1 LSFKLNGKRQQFAQL
16 RYFHLHLHPSPLP
29 SSPLASSHPWFLIA
43 LFNYFPLILVT
54 FAAAI
59 CLVTFFVIISA
70 LLFNNF
76 SLHTNNKKLDRNY
89 IFQR

>member
-1 LSFKLNGKRQQFAQL
+1 
-16 RYFHLHLHPSPLP
+16 
-29 SSPLASSHPWFLIA
+29 
-43 LFNYFPLILVT
+43 LVT

-76 SLHTNNKKLDRNY
+76 SLHTNKKKLDRNY
-89 IFQR
+89 IFQRWQHVANVKRKRREKRSFLANMWEISSILLEWMLRSV